1 MRKSVSKLKKKEFVY
16 ECTLRNVCISGVQT
30 ILPAELKLYLG
41 WLDFLTST
49 RVLHMNILINDEY
62 SRMLH
67 ILLNLQYTNF
77 HMFKFLLGP

>member
-1 MRKSVSKLKKKEFVY
+1 MSTHWETCAS
-16 ECTLRNVCISGVQT
+16 SGVQT
-30 ILPAELKLYLG
+30 ILPADLKLYLG
-41 WLDFLTST
+41 WLDFLIST

>member
-1 MRKSVSKLKKKEFVY
+1 MSAHWETGAS
-16 ECTLRNVCISGVQT
+16 SGVQT
-30 ILPAELKLYLG
+30 ISPADLKLYLG
-41 WLDFLTST
+41 WLDFLIST